1 MHCLKVSS
9 LKTDQQMKQNLRAN
23 SDRLQSSTIKSALL
37 STHLFFSTPVFLLI
51 SFNAFVTIFAQ
62 IISLFLL
69 VPLVLFAACSFFT
82 SWPFLPFEDFQSV
95 FYAYSTKKK
104 TEKKAHQ
111 CIIREQL
118 LENNNPKIIENNI
131 IPVLSQ
137 HLLSLL

>member
-1 MHCLKVSS
+1 
-9 LKTDQQMKQNLRAN
+9 MKQNLRAN

-82 SWPFLPFEDFQSV
+82 SWPFLPFEDFQSIS
-95 FYAYSTKKK
+95 YAYFTKKK
-104 TEKKAHQ
+104 TEKKS
-111 CIIREQL
+111 
-118 LENNNPKIIENNI
+118 NTGPKGINQTEWIWCYEIKRKWADLNSTLAQKQNANKM
-131 IPVLSQ
+131 SN
-137 HLLSLL
+137 